1 MTKQKNLRELFH
13 DTLKDIYFAEKKI
26 LAALPKMAK
35 AAQSEE
41 LKAAFQK
48 HEGETEVIRMNGYAP
63 LIAFD
68 PGADGVPYASI
79 LHKDIFVPNRMPGN
93 SIIIA
98 MPFSTIS
105 ADPQQSIIFHS
116 RELRLKRHNESVAVL
131 AAKRL

>member
-1 MTKQKNLRELFH
+1 MAVEPIVYHGMSQCFRLFAVASY
-13 DTLKDIYFAEKKI
+13 DFA
-26 LAALPKMAK
+26 
-35 AAQSEE
+35 S
-41 LKAAFQK
+41 AFNI
-48 HEGETEVIRMNGYAP
+48 IRMNGYAP

-116 RELRLKRHNESVAVL
+116 RELRLKRHNKSLAVI
-131 AAKRL
+131 AASDRNWQIIRFEAKKCST